1 MRRDDVA
8 YHRQRACENRHS
20 RFSVGR
26 RERKRIGVPHR
37 VLGAKLAFDVVALQ
51 TFPVAMA
58 DFAQPV
64 AGDRFEAAWPAMMRA
79 VSSARESGLE

>member
-8 YHRQRACENRHS
+8 YHRQSAGENRHA
-20 RFSVGR
+20 RFSAR
-26 RERKRIGVPHR
+26 WRERKRIGFPHR

-51 TFPVAMA
+51 TFPVAVT

-64 AGDRFEAAWPAMMRA
+64 AGDRFEMAMA
-79 VSSARESGLE
+79 GDDASGV